1 MWLATTPFQ
10 RLVICAGVVKLTVQ
24 VLRPPWPAFT
34 SILPTKPA
42 PQLSPT
48 L

>member
-1 MWLATTPFQ
+1 MWLVMTPFQ

-24 VLRPPWPAFT
+24 ELRPPWPAVTF
-34 SILPTKPA
+34 ILPTKPA